1 MVIKKK
7 VNFVLSSQPPY
18 MELIF
23 KTVDKWYLKKKP
35 MGHYRGETGKCLLSI
50 CFYWI
55 FAMFKI

>member
-7 VNFVLSSQPPY
+7 VNFVLSRQPQY

-35 MGHYRGETGKCLLSI
+35 MGHYRGETGQLLLSI
-50 CFYWI
+50 SFY
-55 FAMFKI
+55 